1 MSDAKRDAT
10 TKQVAATL
18 GVTESTVQ
26 LYSRAR
32 RIPFDRTPGGH
43 RRSNV
48 DEVRAALYEEGRT
61 ALTPLARTGLDAG
74 RPVRRGAVASMDAER
89 HAVAGEGLAGAERKP
104 KKRESTSAAS
114 ATVELIVHSR
124 RVLVAV

>member
-1 MSDAKRDAT
+1 MWDVKRDAT

-26 LYSRAR
+26 LYSRTR

-43 RRSNV
+43 RRYNV
-48 DEVRAALYEEGRT
+48 DEVRAALDGEGRT
-61 ALTPLARTGLDAG
+61 ALAPLARTGLGAG
-74 RPVRRGAVASMDAER
+74 RPVRRGAMASMDAER
-89 HAVAGEGLAGAERKP
+89 RAVAGEARAGAERKP
-104 KKRESTSAAS
+104 KKRESTGAAS
-114 ATVELIVHSR
+114 ATVELIGHSR